1 MERNS
6 IRNALSERLEI
17 EDLEYDIRVLSTERD
32 HHKCRTHIFN
42 ESIEAQKKDLK
53 KIIESQKSQQ
63 PARGV
68 YQ

>member
-1 MERNS
+1 MERNP

-32 HHKCRTHIFN
+32 HHKCRTQIFN
-42 ESIEAQKKDLK
+42 ESIEAQKKDLS
-53 KIIESQKSQQ
+53 KILESQKAQQ
-63 PARGV
+63 PARDV